1 MRSTCSWCGSSGARA
16 GAFASRKFEV
26 ATPAGTDRF
35 WFDERFPH
43 VMLRME
49 TAAGRKLSLT
59 KTMRLDYWNH
69 HANGDEKL
77 LL

>member
-1 MRSTCSWCGSSGARA
+1 VPA
-16 GAFASRKFEV
+16 GTFASRRFEV
-26 ATPAGTDRF
+26 VTSAGTDRF

-49 TAAGRKLSLT
+49 SANGRKLSLR
-59 KTMRLDYWNH
+59 KTMRLDYWKH
-69 HANGDEKL
+69 HSNGDEKL